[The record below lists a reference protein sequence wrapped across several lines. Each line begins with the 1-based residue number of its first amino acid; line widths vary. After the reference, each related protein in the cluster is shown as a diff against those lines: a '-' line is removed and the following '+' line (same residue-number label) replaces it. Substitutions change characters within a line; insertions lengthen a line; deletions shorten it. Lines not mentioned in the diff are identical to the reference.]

1 MYSKIILGT
10 AQFGMKYGIANNSG
24 KIKYPEINRILNF
37 LCKKKIKLL
46 DTAFA
51 YGASER
57 EIGKFYKKKKKI

>member
-37 LCKKKIKLL
+37 LGKKKLN
-46 DTAFA
+46 
-51 YGASER
+51 Y
-57 EIGKFYKKKKKI
+57 